1 MLELGAFMQI
11 KTLVANQI
19 RIWNSRARLKSQLI
33 FTRQLAT
40 MISAGIPILMG
51 LKIIERASI
60 KGKINDILGQLVSQL
75 EEGHSLSE
83 ALAQH
88 PDVFDRFYLSLIRIS
103 EFTGKLE
110 LILNQLVKHLENS
123 LKLRRA
129 FITALIYPSVIILTT
144 LVVCIVLLVFVVP
157 TFSEL
162 FADVGVELPF
172 ATRCI
177 ILIGNFLQANYLS
190 LLISLFLSVVGCLA
204 FVTTLRG
211 KQVILWYLLKLPMLG
226 GLINNITA
234 ARFSRS
240 LAIILSSGGSI
251 VEGLKICVDNIAIPE
266 GDSIIANCIED
277 LGEGKSLS
285 ESLRHLPF
293 LSPISLQMITVGES
307 SGASDMILE
316 KLAEMYEKDV
326 ESLMTAL
333 KQLIEPTIILF
344 LALFVGFIVY
354 AMYAPIF
361 SLGGIV
367 GQ

>member
-1 MLELGAFMQI
+1 MQI
-11 KTLVANQI
+11 KTLVANQM
-19 RIWNSRARLKSQLI
+19 RIWNSRTRLKSQLI

-60 KGKINDILGQLVSQL
+60 NGKINDILGQLVSQL

-88 PDVFDRFYLSLIRIS
+88 PDVFDRFYLSLIKIG

-129 FITALIYPSVIILTT
+129 LISALIYPSVIILTT
-144 LVVCIVLLVFVVP
+144 FIVCSVLLIFVVP

-162 FADVGVELPF
+162 FSDMGSELPLV
-172 ATRCI
+172 TRAVI
-177 ILIGNFLQANYLS
+177 AVGNFCQGNLPYLVMSFLLIVLGYLS
-190 LLISLFLSVVGCLA
+190 FISSLKGKEFALKCLLMLPLLGTLIS
-204 FVTTLRG
+204 
-211 KQVILWYLLKLPMLG
+211 KI
-226 GLINNITA
+226 IA
-234 ARFSRS
+234 ARFLRGLST
-240 LAIILSSGGSI
+240 ILTTGGSI
-251 VEGLKICVDNIAIPE
+251 IEGLKICIDIVRFPE
-266 GDSIIANCIED
+266 ASSLITKCLEE

-285 ESLRHLPF
+285 ESLRCLPF
-293 LSPISLQMITVGES
+293 LSPMSLQMMMVGES
-307 SGASDMILE
+307 SGALDEILE
-316 KLAEMYEKDV
+316 RLAEMYEV
-326 ESLMTAL
+326 EIEGSLSSL
-333 KQLIEPTIILF
+333 KQLTEPAIILF
-344 LALFVGFIVY
+344 LALFVGFVVY

-361 SLGGIV
+361 SLSGIM